1 MNILVTGGAGYIGSV
16 LTEALVARGHQV
28 TVLDNL
34 KQGHRAAVV
43 PEATFIQ
50 ADLGDKKVLEEVFH
64 HNQIETVMHMAA
76 DISVEES
83 MIEPGRFFWNN
94 VACGINLLQCML
106 EYGARKLVFSSS
118 AAVYGEPKEMPVTE
132 ASLVNPANAYGE
144 SKAVFERFLH
154 WYGQAHSFSSI
165 SLRYFNVAGASQRFG
180 ADHYPE
186 TNLIPNLLKVA
197 LGQQDCIPLFG
208 VDYDTKDGTCVRD
221 YIHVLDIARAHI
233 LALNCFEGNTGSQV
247 YNLGN
252 GEGYSV
258 MEVIETARRVT
269 GAAIPVEVYPRRP
282 GDPPALVASSELAR
296 VDMGWQPQYP
306 ELESII
312 DSAWQWQK
320 EHPQGYED
328 R

>member
-1 MNILVTGGAGYIGSV
+1 MSILVTGGAGYIGSV
-16 LTEALVARGHQV
+16 LTEALVAQGHQV
-28 TVLDNL
+28 VVLDSL

-43 PEATFIQ
+43 PEVTLIQ
-50 ADLGDKKVLEEVFH
+50 ADLDDKKALEEVFRRH
-64 HNQIETVMHMAA
+64 HIETVMHLAA
-76 DISVEES
+76 DISVEDS

-94 VACGINLLQCML
+94 VVCGINLLQCML
-106 EYGARKLVFSSS
+106 EHGAKKLVFSSS
-118 AAVYGEPKEMPVTE
+118 AAIYGEPTEIPVTE
-132 ASLVNPANAYGE
+132 ASPVNPVNAYGE
-144 SKAVFERFLH
+144 SKAVFERILY
-154 WYGQAHSFSSI
+154 WYGQAHSFRSI

-180 ADHYPE
+180 TDHHPE
-186 TNLIPNLLKVA
+186 TNLIPNLIKVA
-197 LGQQDCIPLFG
+197 LGERDFIPLFG

-233 LALNCFEGNTGSQV
+233 LALNRFEGNTGSQV

-258 MEVIETARRVT
+258 MEVIEAARRVT

-282 GDPPALVASSELAR
+282 GDPSALVASSELAK
-296 VDMGWQPQYP
+296 VDMGWEPQYP

-312 DSAWQWQK
+312 GSAWQWQK
-320 EHPQGYED
+320 EHPQGYKD